1 MKLQADPT
9 VIYSIKFEN
18 QDFDTI
24 IRRVLFRDLRINSK
38 YNTYKYNGLP
48 PGPISMPDIS
58 SIEAVLNYTK
68 HNYLYFVANPEKPG
82 YHNFSNKLST
92 HNFYR
97 KKYIKWLNNKKLYR

>member
-9 VIYSIKFEN
+9 VVYSIKLEN

-48 PGPISMPDIS
+48 PGPICMPDIS
-58 SIEAVLNYTK
+58 SIEAILNYTK